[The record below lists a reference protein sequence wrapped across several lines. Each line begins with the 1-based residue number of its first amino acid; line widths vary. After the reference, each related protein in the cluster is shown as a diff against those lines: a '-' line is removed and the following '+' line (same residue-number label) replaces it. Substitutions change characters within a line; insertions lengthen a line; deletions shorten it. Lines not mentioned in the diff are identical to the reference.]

1 MKQFV
6 LRAALGKKEASR
18 FVELAISSC
27 QHGSVKRR
35 LAVLRVSKGAIM
47 SLSWSRD
54 ISQLKWH
61 AILANDKIVLL

>member
-1 MKQFV
+1 
-6 LRAALGKKEASR
+6 
-18 FVELAISSC
+18 VELANSSC

-35 LAVLRVSKGAIM
+35 LAVLLVSKGAIM

-54 ISQLKWH
+54 ISQLKWN